1 MSERYSTVI
10 TEEWWCHH
18 VEKGAGAAAGLAH
31 PWAMVLWAE
40 RPGGSSGG
48 FFFFFPCKLMVES
61 SLKQGNGREYILL
74 AVWKD
79 R

>member
-1 MSERYSTVI
+1 MHCR
-10 TEEWWCHH
+10 
-18 VEKGAGAAAGLAH
+18 GAGAPLDH
-31 PWAMVLWAE
+31 
-40 RPGGSSGG
+40 GGVGRDQKILLEA
-48 FFFFFPCKLMVES
+48 FFFFSCKLMVEG